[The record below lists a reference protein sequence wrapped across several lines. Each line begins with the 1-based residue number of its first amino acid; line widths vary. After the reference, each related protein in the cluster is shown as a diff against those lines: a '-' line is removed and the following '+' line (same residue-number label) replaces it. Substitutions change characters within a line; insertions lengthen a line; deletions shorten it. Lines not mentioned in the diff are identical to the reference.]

1 MVKKMDVEQL
11 KKIIETN
18 FEKIEEINPQIKGE
32 LPEAVNEVINLLDEG
47 KIRVAEKKDNKWI
60 VNEWIKQAILLSFKI
75 NEMENLS
82 GPYSSWYDKAHLLK
96 GKTSGWTKEDHV
108 KAGFRMVPNSPVRN
122 GSFIG
127 KNAVLMPCYVNI
139 GAYIGEGT
147 MIDTFAR
154 AGSCCQIGKNCHIS
168 AGSGVGGVLEPA
180 QALPTIIEDN
190 VFLGAMSEVV
200 EGVIVGEGSV
210 LSMGMYIGQSTKIV
224 NRNTGEINYGK
235 IPPYSV
241 VVPGSLPDKK
251 NPSAPSLYCAVI
263 IKQVDEKTRSKTSI
277 NDLLRE

>member
-1 MVKKMDVEQL
+1 MSIE
-11 KKIIETN
+11 KIINDAWEN
-18 FEKIEEINPQIKGE
+18 KDQVNSNSDQSLKDAINQVISE
-32 LPEAVNEVINLLDEG
+32 LDSG
-47 KIRVAEKKDNKWI
+47 KSRVAEKING
-60 VNEWIKQAILLSFKI
+60 EWVTHQHLKKAIMLSFRI
-75 NEMENLS
+75 YPMENLN

-96 GKTSGWTKEDHV
+96 GKTAGWTKEDHE
-108 KAGFRMVPNSPVRN
+108 KAGFRMVPNSPVRR
-122 GSFIG
+122 GSFVG
-127 KNAVLMPCYVNI
+127 KDAVLMPCYVNI
-139 GAYIGEGT
+139 GAYIGAKT
-147 MIDTFAR
+147 MMDTFSR
-154 AGSCCQIGKNCHIS
+154 AGSCCQIGENCHIS

-210 LSMGMYIGQSTKIV
+210 LSMGMLITQSTKIV
-224 NRNTGEINYGK
+224 NRSSGEITYGK

-251 NPSAPSLYCAVI
+251 NPSAPSLSCAVI

-277 NDLLRE
+277 NDLLRD